1 MKTAASALAGARRRP
16 RRGPGRPPG
25 PSRTAATRAS
35 LVEAAS
41 RQYAAGGR
49 GGISF
54 AALAAEA
61 GLRKATVFHY
71 FPTKD
76 ALVDAVFAE
85 LGARL
90 ARRAPA
96 WFDSPPPSY
105 AARLERVV
113 AGLVDFYG
121 DDPVNARLVC
131 QGLLGVE
138 PWVSAPAGT
147 GEGSLHFADFVRRFH
162 DFVAA
167 GMAAGALHAG
177 DPLATV
183 MSIGG
188 VVLFECM
195 IPPEIRGRYGR
206 NASRAAL
213 SARKRAVLAF
223 VRRAVVRA
231 PDRKED
237 ER

>member
-1 MKTAASALAGARRRP
+1 VA
-16 RRGPGRPPG
+16 
-25 PSRTAATRAS
+25 
-35 LVEAAS
+35 AAS

-54 AALAAEA
+54 ASLAAEA

-76 ALVDAVFAE
+76 ALVDAVFAA

-90 ARRAPA
+90 AARAPD
-96 WFDSPPPSY
+96 WFDSPPRAH

-113 AGLVDFYG
+113 GGLVDFYG

-138 PWVSAPAGT
+138 RWATAVGAAD
-147 GEGSLHFADFVRRFH
+147 GSQHFADFLARFR
-162 DFVAA
+162 DFIAA
-167 GMAAGALHAG
+167 GMAAGAFHPGEPA
-177 DPLATV
+177 AMV

-195 IPPEIRGRYGR
+195 IPPALRHRYAASGRR
-206 NASRAAL
+206 SALAAH
-213 SARKRAVLAF
+213 KRAVLAF
-223 VRRAVVRA
+223 VRRAVVRQSGR
-231 PDRKED
+231 PED
-237 ER
+237 E